1 MSEADKMFEELG
13 YKKIIDNKKEV
24 SYQYINALM
33 GDRIEQ
39 TIQIAKIGMIVF
51 SYRNNQN
58 HNVMGIGIEEL
69 KAINK
74 KVEELGWIWTTQQ
87 ATKMSHKL

>member
-69 KAINK
+69 KAIK
-74 KVEELGWIWTTQQ
+74 C
-87 ATKMSHKL
+87 S

>member
-1 MSEADKMFEELG
+1 MSKADKMFEELG

-24 SYQYINALM
+24 SYQYVNTLM

-74 KVEELGWIWTTQQ
+74 KVEELGWI
-87 ATKMSHKL
+87 

>member
-33 GDRIEQ
+33 RDRIEQ
-39 TIQIAKIGMIVF
+39 TIQITKIGMIVF

-74 KVEELGWIWTTQQ
+74 KVEELGWI
-87 ATKMSHKL
+87 

>member
-24 SYQYINALM
+24 SYQYINTLM

-39 TIQIAKIGMIVF
+39 TIQITKIGMIVF

-74 KVEELGWIWTTQQ
+74 KVEELGWI
-87 ATKMSHKL
+87 

>member
-74 KVEELGWIWTTQQ
+74 KVEELGWI
-87 ATKMSHKL
+87 